1 MSTKLTVPSNVK
13 VTFLKIKTSSET
25 WNHTEIKKKTKDVWL
40 LQIPP
45 AASKNNVN
53 PSLGCFH

>member
-1 MSTKLTVPSNVK
+1 MEPQR
-13 VTFLKIKTSSET
+13 
-25 WNHTEIKKKTKDVWL
+25 KKTKDVWL

-53 PSLGCFH
+53 PSLGYFH